1 MGRSVNVVVCGAW
14 WECVKCGCVSV
25 KLTNEIWELCS
36 VALINPYII

>member
-14 WECVKCGCVSV
+14 WECECGCVSV